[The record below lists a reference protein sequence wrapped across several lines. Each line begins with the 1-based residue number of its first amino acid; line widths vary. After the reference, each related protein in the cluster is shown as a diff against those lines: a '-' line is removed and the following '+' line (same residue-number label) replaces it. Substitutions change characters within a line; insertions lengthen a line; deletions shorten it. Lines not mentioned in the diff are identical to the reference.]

1 MQKLLAF
8 TDIHMTPEGQKI
20 IGLDPF
26 EQFRRALDHG
36 ITHHPDAER
45 IVLMGDLANS
55 GTAEEYSRFAH
66 SIRGVDIPIT
76 LMAGNH
82 DNRDTLIATLPHV
95 VTDGAGFLQTSH
107 SYGDTRVLTLDTL
120 FGPPA
125 VSYAHFGAYCDARF
139 DWLTEQL
146 SEAKQA
152 SQRVLLFSH
161 HPPFRI
167 GFTGMDQIRMRDDA
181 RMHAV
186 LKASGVPI
194 HLVCGHVHR
203 TISGHWDG
211 FGFSMLKSTCHQMPL
226 AIGSTDMTLGTPEP
240 AAYGIILLTEDGI
253 IVHSEDFDLATTTQS
268 TSPETLPD

>member
-1 MQKLLAF
+1 MHKLLAF
-8 TDIHMTPEGQKI
+8 TDIHMKPEGQSI

-26 EQFRRALDHG
+26 EQVRRALDHG
-36 ITHHPDAER
+36 IRHHPDAQR
-45 IVLMGDLANS
+45 IILMGDLANS
-55 GTAEEYSRFAH
+55 GTLDEYTRVARIIS
-66 SIRGVDIPIT
+66 GVDIPVT

-82 DNRDTLIATLPHV
+82 DNRDNLIATLPHV
-95 VTDGAGFLQTSH
+95 VTDSAGYLQTSH

-120 FGPPA
+120 YGPPA

-139 DWLTEQL
+139 AWLTEQL
-146 SEAKQA
+146 SQAKQA
-152 SQRVLLFSH
+152 GQRVALFSH

-167 GFTGMDQIRMRDDA
+167 GFTGMDQIRMRDDV
-181 RMHAV
+181 RMHKV

-194 HLVCGHVHR
+194 HLICGHVHR

-211 FGFSMLKSTCHQMPL
+211 FGFSMLKGTCHQMPL

-253 IVHSEDFDLATTTQS
+253 IVHSEDFDLAQETFTPV
-268 TSPETLPD
+268 PESMPS